1 MFLFG
6 VKMIWEAWRM
16 DSDEAEETRR
26 EVEHELGVADDTR
39 WEVVYTYLFTTDIF
53 EG

>member
-1 MFLFG
+1 
-6 VKMIWEAWRM
+6 M

-39 WEVVYTYLFTTDIF
+39 WEVVYTYCFAYNRYF
-53 EG
+53 

>member
-1 MFLFG
+1 
-6 VKMIWEAWRM
+6 M

-39 WEVVYTYLFTTDIF
+39 WRFIQKIKILIVNFRDPDSGE
-53 EG
+53 